1 MKYLVNSEIVKKEVC
16 VVKKRSVIILLA
28 LCLALLAGCKG
39 PSEYS
44 ERSGGDIKRD
54 TSASESS
61 DPGWPGVSV
70 PAPPGVPG
78 SSSEASDV
86 SRTTPDE
93 SSADESSQ
101 ESSESEAFN
110 LVPQELIVK
119 VGEVRTMVVQ
129 TENGEDDPGKYTWS
143 SNDKSVAMVDSYGS
157 VTGVSAGNA
166 VITAEL
172 HGRKVNASVI
182 VEKEDEES
190 EESEESKK
198 ESSGEVSS
206 EREDSDESSSGKE
219 SSAEEGSSAESSQGD
234 SEESEIKTHFS
245 YDDPDDAYRSYVL
258 VSSYLSEEDLDG
270 YDSDDLQLIVN
281 TIYAKN
287 GYIFS
292 TKSIQRFYE
301 TQSWYNS
308 ISDKSKDESVVS
320 KRIKKDNTEN
330 HNLEL
335 CVKLR
340 NER

>member
-1 MKYLVNSEIVKKEVC
+1 M
-16 VVKKRSVIILLA
+16 KKRSVLILLA
-28 LCLALLAGCKG
+28 LSLALLAGCKG

-54 TSASESS
+54 TSGSESS

-78 SSSEASDV
+78 KTSEPSVV
-86 SRTTPDE
+86 SQTSPDE
-93 SSADESSQ
+93 SSAAESSQ
-101 ESSESEAFN
+101 ESSDDVAFN
-110 LVPQELIVK
+110 LVPQELTVK

-129 TENGEDDPGKYTWS
+129 TENGEEDPGKYTWYS
-143 SNDKSVAMVDSYGS
+143 SDKSVAMVDSYGS
-157 VTGVSAGNA
+157 VTGIEAGNA
-166 VITAEL
+166 VITAEK
-172 HGRKVNASVI
+172 HGKKVNASVI
-182 VEKEDEES
+182 VEEAEEASEEES
-190 EESEESKK
+190 SKEESSES
-198 ESSGEVSS
+198 EASA
-206 EREDSDESSSGKE
+206 E
-219 SSAEEGSSAESSQGD
+219 SSAETEVSEKESSKEEPSKEESSKEEASQTESSEGD
-234 SEESEIKTHFS
+234 SETSEVKAHFS